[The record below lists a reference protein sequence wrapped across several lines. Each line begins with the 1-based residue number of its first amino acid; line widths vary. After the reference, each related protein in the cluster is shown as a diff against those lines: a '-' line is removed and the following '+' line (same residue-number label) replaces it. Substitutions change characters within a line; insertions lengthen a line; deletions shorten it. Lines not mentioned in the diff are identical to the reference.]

1 MIFMHLLLI
10 IVLFLNELT
19 KKNTKLDMNIEHSS
33 VSAKIITP
41 ILLFVFNKTSENP
54 LSEFLFIELLIFA
67 TNMVISVELQRIVLL
82 KQCQYFG
89 WEVLEGSGKTKGGW
103 SRQKALKNI
112 IMSCCLLIVT
122 QNLLLMLEKIKYQ
135 ISVMIWHSF
144 AVAALSY
151 LLYEG
156 YSPFRK

>member
-1 MIFMHLLLI
+1 MQNQNIHSFMIFMHLLLI

-67 TNMVISVELQRIVLL
+67 TNMVISVEL
-82 KQCQYFG
+82 
-89 WEVLEGSGKTKGGW
+89 
-103 SRQKALKNI
+103 
-112 IMSCCLLIVT
+112 
-122 QNLLLMLEKIKYQ
+122 
-135 ISVMIWHSF
+135 
-144 AVAALSY
+144 
-151 LLYEG
+151 
-156 YSPFRK
+156 